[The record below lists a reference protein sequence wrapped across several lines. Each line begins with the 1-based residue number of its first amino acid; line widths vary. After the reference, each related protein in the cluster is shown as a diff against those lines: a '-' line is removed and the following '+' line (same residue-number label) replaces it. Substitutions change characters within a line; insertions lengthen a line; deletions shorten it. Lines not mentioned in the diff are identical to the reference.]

1 MRITEDHIKSILFG
15 VAVGD
20 ALGVPVEF
28 SSRERMEQ
36 NPLSEMIGYGTYNQ
50 PKGTWSDDSTMTFC
64 LAETLLDNKFTLR
77 KLANRFINWVDW
89 GYWTPHGELFDI
101 GNTTHSAIERLRTI
115 EKPEL
120 AGGSHETEN
129 GNGSLMRILPLILE
143 TGKTSISKSY
153 DIIKSVSSLTHRHER
168 SIISCFYYLTFVR
181 HLIQGHSKESTYE
194 MTNKIVQSELKER
207 EVEEAELKHFE
218 RILNDTIVTLNYNQ
232 LRGSGYVI
240 HSLESSI
247 WCLLKTE
254 NYKDAVL
261 KAINLGE
268 DTDTTAAITGGLA
281 GLSYGFNSIPEEW
294 VNQIVKKDKIE
305 ELANRLTEKY
315 TKKIRFTDLPKIG
328 DMSGANKFAH
338 EFSGYRTSVE
348 ETGKYSRETRKK
360 IESNQIEQISVNE
373 LAESL
378 FFHFRAVRHGGG
390 EPNEELVNTHIELL
404 KIKLQ
409 NEGKPD
415 DNT

>member
-1 MRITEDHIKSILFG
+1 MRITEEHIKSILFG

-28 SSRERMEQ
+28 SSRDRMEK
-36 NPLSEMIGYGTYNQ
+36 NPLSEMIGYGTYKQ

-64 LAETLLDNKFTLR
+64 LAETLLDDEFTLR

-120 AGGSHETEN
+120 AGGNHETEN

-143 TGKTSISKSY
+143 TGKISISKSY

-168 SIISCFYYLTFVR
+168 SIISCFYYLTFAR

-194 MTNKIVQSELKER
+194 MTNKIVHSELKER
-207 EVEEAELKHFE
+207 EVEETELKHFE
-218 RILNDTIVTLNYNQ
+218 RILNDSIVTLKYNQ
-232 LRGSGYVI
+232 IRGSGYVI

-254 NYKDAVL
+254 NYKEAVL
-261 KAINLGE
+261 QAVNLGE

-281 GLSYGFNSIPEEW
+281 GLRYGFNSIPEEW
-294 VNQIVKKDKIE
+294 VNQIVKKDEIE
-305 ELANRLTEKY
+305 KLAIRLSEKY
-315 TKKIRFTDLPKIG
+315 TMKIRLKDLPKIG
-328 DMSGANKFAH
+328 DISGANKFAH
-338 EFSGYRTSVE
+338 EFSGYRTSVV

-390 EPNEELVNTHIELL
+390 EPNEELVNAHIELL
-404 KIKLQ
+404 RIKLQ